1 MLIVCGDY
9 FVIYIFI
16 MFNMGFLI
24 LVYGWRGNF
33 DLFFY
38 YFNKFDFDIVV
49 VVDGRRVVL
58 KGFKGKEF
66 RGKLVIGIIVNFV
79 NKNLKEE
86 VRVEEISGVVF
97 IFN

>member
-1 MLIVCGDY
+1 MEDK
-9 FVIYIFI
+9 FDIYLL
-16 MFNMGFLI
+16 LI
-24 LVYGWRGNF
+24 LFIVYGWRGIF

-38 YFNKFDFDIVV
+38 FFNKFDFDIIVG
-49 VVDGRRVVL
+49 VDGRRLVF

-79 NKNLKEE
+79 NRNLKEE